1 MKAFID
7 RIFKKRKHDAEQ
19 IEENKKVLAE
29 QIETAIKN
37 KIAQDKTTEVAV
49 EAIIEEVKEVIKKEE
64 VKKEEVKKEEV
75 VVYPKPNHF
84 PDCNCF
90 KCMRWIKQ
98 NAK

>member
-7 RIFKKRKHDAEQ
+7 RIFKKRNHDAKQ
-19 IEENKKVLAE
+19 IEENKAILSE

-37 KIAQDKTTEVAV
+37 KIAQDKATEAAV
-49 EAIIEEVKEVIKKEE
+49 ETIIEEVKEVIKKEE
-64 VKKEEVKKEEV
+64 VKKEEVV
-75 VVYPKPNHF
+75 IYPKPNHF

-90 KCMRWIKQ
+90 KCVRWIKQ

>member
-7 RIFKKRKHDAEQ
+7 RIFKKRKKDAEQ

-37 KIAQDKTTEVAV
+37 KIAQDKATEVAV

-64 VKKEEVKKEEV
+64 VKKEEVV
-75 VVYPKPNHF
+75 IYPKPNHF

-90 KCMRWIKQ
+90 KCVRWIKQ

>member
-64 VKKEEVKKEEV
+64 VKKEEVV
-75 VVYPKPNHF
+75 IYPKPNHF

-90 KCMRWIKQ
+90 KCVRWIKQ

>member
-7 RIFKKRKHDAEQ
+7 KIFRKRKSDAEQ

-37 KIAQDKTTEVAV
+37 KIAQDEATEVAV
-49 EAIIEEVKEVIKKEE
+49 EAINEEVKEVIKKEE
-64 VKKEEVKKEEV
+64 VKKEEVV
-75 VVYPKPNHF
+75 IYPQPNHF
-84 PDCNCF
+84 SGCNCF
-90 KCMRWIKQ
+90 KCVRWKNQ

>member
-7 RIFKKRKHDAEQ
+7 KIFRKRKSDAEQ

-37 KIAQDKTTEVAV
+37 KIAKDEATEVAV
-49 EAIIEEVKEVIKKEE
+49 EAINEEVKEVIKKEE
-64 VKKEEVKKEEV
+64 VKKEEVV
-75 VVYPKPNHF
+75 IYPQPNHF
-84 PDCNCF
+84 SGCNCF
-90 KCMRWIKQ
+90 KCVRWKNQ